1 MFTAKKTSG
10 SFTTTNNLV
19 GHNESLKIQIT
30 PYFKDEPTFT
40 VVEDPKKSLW
50 FFESNI
56 SVTVAGKIKG
66 TYAQEFKNGNQT
78 KASHSML
85 LEVLGFK
92 INDKYDVDENNG
104 FEITALEMG
113 PYLSPAIVKV
123 AQAIQT
129 PVANKLGEPNI
140 FIKHNAKLTNIFFE
154 PVSPESF
161 MTATKDD
168 VVKVDCDLKIYFDT
182 KKKTAGTCIV
192 AKKIYE

>member
-1 MFTAKKTSG
+1 MFTSSRKTSG
-10 SFTTTNNLV
+10 PPIV
-19 GHNESLKIQIT
+19 QDPKLKIQIL

-40 VVEDPKKSLW
+40 VVEDPKKSLL

-78 KASHSML
+78 KLCHSML

-113 PYLSPAIVKV
+113 PYLAPALIKV
-123 AQAIQT
+123 AQAINT
-129 PVANKLGEPNI
+129 PVSNKLGEPSI
-140 FIKHNAKLTNIFFE
+140 FIKHNTKLTNIYFE
-154 PVSPESF
+154 PVSTDSF
-161 MTATKDD
+161 MTVTKDD
-168 VVKVDCDLKIYFDT
+168 VVKIDCDLKIYFDRN
-182 KKKTAGTCIV
+182 KKTAATCIV